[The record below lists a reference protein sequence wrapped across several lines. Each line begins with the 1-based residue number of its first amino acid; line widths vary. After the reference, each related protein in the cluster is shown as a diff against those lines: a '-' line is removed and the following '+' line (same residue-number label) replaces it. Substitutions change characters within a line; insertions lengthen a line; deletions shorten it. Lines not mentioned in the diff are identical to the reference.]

1 MTRARELKFRAQ
13 SNRAKERSGGR
24 HRVPI
29 ESSAETAH
37 CTPVRKLLKPEEQNH
52 MKGFRRTIL
61 KSSPEPGTVPIITCY
76 SGKHNAWSNR
86 LRIQESFAS
95 IVQ

>member
-1 MTRARELKFRAQ
+1 M
-13 SNRAKERSGGR
+13 
-24 HRVPI
+24 PI
-29 ESSAETAH
+29 
-37 CTPVRKLLKPEEQNH
+37 RKLLKPEEKNY
-52 MKGFRRTIL
+52 MKGLRRTIL
-61 KSSPEPGTVPIITCY
+61 SSPEPGIVPIIICY